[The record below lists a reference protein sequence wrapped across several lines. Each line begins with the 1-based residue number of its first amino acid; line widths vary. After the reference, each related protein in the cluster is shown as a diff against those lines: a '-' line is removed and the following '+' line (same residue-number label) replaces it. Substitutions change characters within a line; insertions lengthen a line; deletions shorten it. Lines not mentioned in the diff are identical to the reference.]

1 MNEMDAIWRSEMKDP
16 KPVQKTIGTARLS
29 GEVQA
34 KLAQQ
39 LRAMYADIIEEGLP
53 ERFAKLLAARKL
65 EQEDKS

>member
-1 MNEMDAIWRSEMKDP
+1 MDRWLVWRSEMKDP
-16 KPVQKTIGTARLS
+16 KPVQKISGAAKLS

-53 ERFAKLLAARKL
+53 ERFAKLLAARKV
-65 EQEDKS
+65 EKENNT